1 MPQGVEVV
9 FVAVEG
15 KPSLAAD
22 EVDEKQPVE
31 QGLRVGGGVSGR
43 HLGGEFGGGGVVGGL
58 VVFEKRLGNG
68 LDIEPVWQGDL
79 RGLAAGDG
87 LADLLQGVQGGAVG
101 LAPALGEAVDVAQ
114 AADVVRF
121 RFAVGELDAAV
132 VGQSKDEQ
140 GRLPVSGVVAA
151 F

>member
-22 EVDEKQPVE
+22 EVDEQQAVE
-31 QGLRVGGGVSGR
+31 QRLRVS
-43 HLGGEFGGGGVVGGL
+43 GGGGVVGGL
-58 VVFEKRLGNG
+58 VVFEKRVGNG
-68 LDIEPVWQGDL
+68 LDIEPIWQGDL
-79 RGLAAGDG
+79 RGLAAGNG

-132 VGQSKDEQ
+132 VGQGKDEQ